1 MFRVYS
7 GPRGSKPLT
16 PADKARH
23 LYKEFTS
30 LDEAVGWAHH
40 VKASGRVALLIE
52 GDDGTHIDMRDL
64 ASELHRRENEQGAPA
79 TAGRNPG
86 VH

>member
-16 PADKARH
+16 PADKTRH
-23 LYKEFTS
+23 LYKEFTN

-40 VKASGRVALLIE
+40 IKATGRVALLIE
-52 GDDGTHIDMRDL
+52 GDDGTHIDMREL
-64 ASELHRRENEQGAPA
+64 APELHHRESEEEAPA
-79 TAGRNPG
+79 PAGSNPG